1 MERGKTTKQL
11 TCLLLMTLCL
21 LAGVRTAGAQETAQE
36 YQLKAAFLVN
46 FTRFITW
53 PEQSFA
59 PELPELI
66 ICVAGR
72 NPFGNALNGVEN
84 KKIGGRSLRVVTADS
99 LKNIPFCHLLYVS
112 RSEDANLNIL
122 ATHLGRQAVV
132 TVSDISGFLKEGGS
146 IEFVTKENRLS
157 FAINNSALKQR
168 GIQASA
174 SLLDL
179 AAAVQ

>member
-1 MERGKTTKQL
+1 MERGKTTKRL
-11 TCLLLMTLCL
+11 TCFLLMALCL
-21 LAGVRTAGAQETAQE
+21 LGGVATSGAEEASQE

-46 FTRFITW
+46 FARFITW
-53 PEQSFA
+53 PEQAFA

-66 ICVAGR
+66 ICVVGR
-72 NPFGNALNGVEN
+72 NPFGTALSGVEN

-99 LKNIPFCHLLYVS
+99 LKKIPPCHLLYVS
-112 RSEDANLNIL
+112 RSEANDLNTL
-122 ATHLGRQAVV
+122 TAHLGRQAVV
-132 TVSDISGFLKEGGS
+132 TVSDISGFLKEGGT

-179 AAAVQ
+179 AASVH